1 MLKNVCLQKQKAS
14 SPTLF
19 LPTLANY
26 SENFLHITA
35 KKITPKKVK
44 TDRSIL
50 EMVERASLKVRIALT
65 HDRTSR
71 KTKTN
76 IIAN

>member
-44 TDRSIL
+44 TDSIL

>member
-44 TDRSIL
+44 TERSTFGNGG
-50 EMVERASLKVRIALT
+50 ES
-65 HDRTSR
+65 
-71 KTKTN
+71 
-76 IIAN
+76 IIEGQNCINT